1 MSPLIAIAATL
12 FPEIIKAIAGDRAG
26 TVADSVTR
34 AVTNSV
40 KTNNPVQAQ
49 QQLAQNPQIAED
61 LREKLAQIALEQT
74 RIKLDDE
81 QRQREAALG
90 ELGFA
95 RNLRAKHVKR
105 SLIVAGLMGR
115 TAAAPEIYR
124 KI

>member
-49 QQLAQNPQIAED
+49 QQLARIRR
-61 LREKLAQIALEQT
+61 LRRTSARNWRRSLWSKPEF
-74 RIKLDDE
+74 KLDDE

-90 ELGFA
+90 
-95 RNLRAKHVKR
+95 RTKDLRG
-105 SLIVAGLMGR
+105 I
-115 TAAAPEIYR
+115 
-124 KI
+124 

>member
-90 ELGFA
+90 EL
-95 RNLRAKHVKR
+95 
-105 SLIVAGLMGR
+105 
-115 TAAAPEIYR
+115 
-124 KI
+124 KISRGI